1 MKEIGGFFE
10 LELNKKKEYY
20 SDAIKLNSGRS
31 CLRYIIKSRNPKKIY
46 LPFYSCNSIL
56 DIIIEEKIDFEFYYI
71 NNNFE
76 PIINNEIKENEFILY
91 INYFGLNNDVA
102 VKLSIEYDN
111 LIVDNTQAFFYKPLR
126 NVDTFYS
133 PRKFFGVPDGGYL
146 YSNSKF
152 NYDLKKDISYDRFK
166 HLLMRI
172 DKSANEAYE
181 FYKENENIIGKQPL
195 KEMSN
200 LTRKLLA
207 SISYIE
213 IKRIRE
219 NNYKK
224 IHSLLGE
231 YNELEINLNKK
242 LDGPMNYPFLI
253 KSDNLKNKLIENNI
267 YIPTYWKEV
276 LNRTQTDDFE
286 NYLTNNLIPLP
297 IDQRYNT
304 EDMKEISELVFQNI
318 F

>member
-10 LELNKKKEYY
+10 LELNKKAEYY

-31 CLRYIIKSRNPKKIY
+31 CLKYIIKSRNPQKIY

-71 NNNFE
+71 NKSFE
-76 PIINNEIKENEFILY
+76 PIINNEIKGNDFILY

-102 VKLSIEYDN
+102 VKLSKEYEN
-111 LIVDNTQAFFYKPLR
+111 LLVDNTQAFFNKPLE

-146 YSNSKF
+146 YSNRKI

-172 DKSANEAYE
+172 DKSADEAYE
-181 FYKENENIIGKQPL
+181 FYKKNENIIGKQIL

-207 SISYIE
+207 SINYLE
-213 IKRIRE
+213 IKRIRK
-219 NNYKK
+219 NNFKK
-224 IHSLLGE
+224 MHSLLGE
-231 YNELEINLNKK
+231 YNELEINLDKK
-242 LDGPMNYPFLI
+242 IDGPMNYPFLI
-253 KSDNLKNKLIENNI
+253 KSDNLRNNLIENNI
-267 YIPTYWKEV
+267 YIPTYWEEV
-276 LNRTQTDDFE
+276 LNRTQTVDFE
-286 NYLTNNLIPLP
+286 NYLTSNLIPLP
-297 IDQRYNT
+297 IDQRYDS
-304 EDMKEISELVFQNI
+304 EDMQEISKLVINNI